1 MDTLKFGILDPIRLP
16 IAKKLYKQHYP
27 AGRPKADERI
37 ISARFESATCA
48 LVRLR
53 SVDSY
58 RLMTG
63 MLVLPE
69 YRQRGVGHQ
78 LMNYLMRHELQLS
91 DFCFSLT
98 DLAPFYAQH
107 GFQAI
112 SQDELPA
119 ALKTLFIRY
128 TGSGKSLVAM
138 RYIDPS

>member
-27 AGRPKADERI
+27 AGRPKADERV
-37 ISARFESATCA
+37 ISASFGHATAA
-48 LVRLR
+48 LVRFR

-69 YRQRGVGHQ
+69 YRLRGVGHQ
-78 LMNYLMRHELQLS
+78 LMNYLMHHELQTS
-91 DFCFSLT
+91 DYCFA
-98 DLAPFYAQH
+98 LAHLVPFYTQH